1 VHNALTATFRQTL
14 DQAHR
19 EARQLNQDFIG
30 TEHVVLAFLAVPAS
44 EAGKAL
50 NAAIVADEL
59 CRWLINKM
67 PKVRKPPV
75 VVGRLPASP
84 KLTAL
89 INTAI
94 VKAQAA
100 GQTGVSTRFLLL
112 AILEDDGGVIRQ
124 ALSAC
129 GGDWDDLVRTL
140 EQWSEPA
147 EK

>member
-1 VHNALTATFRQTL
+1 LTATFRQTL

-19 EARQLNQDFIG
+19 EARQLNQEFIG
-30 TEHVVLAFLAVPAS
+30 TEHAVLAFLAVPNS
-44 EAGKAL
+44 EAGRAL
-50 NAAIVADEL
+50 TASIAADEL
-59 CRWLINKM
+59 CRWLINKL
-67 PKVRKPPV
+67 PKVKKPPV

-100 GQTGVSTRFLLL
+100 GQTGVSTRFLML
-112 AILEDDGGVIRQ
+112 AILEDDGGVVRQ

-129 GGDWDDLVRTL
+129 GADCDDLVRTL
-140 EQWSEPA
+140 VNWGESP